1 MFWSNA
7 LLFLLSER
15 RSRKLLPVFTDVTP
29 RVIDRVENHFVDSSG
44 LLEAPIKRPCV

>member
-1 MFWSNA
+1 MLWSNA

-29 RVIDRVENHFVDSSG
+29 RLIDRVENQIVSSSG
-44 LLEAPIKRPCV
+44 LLEAPVKRPCV